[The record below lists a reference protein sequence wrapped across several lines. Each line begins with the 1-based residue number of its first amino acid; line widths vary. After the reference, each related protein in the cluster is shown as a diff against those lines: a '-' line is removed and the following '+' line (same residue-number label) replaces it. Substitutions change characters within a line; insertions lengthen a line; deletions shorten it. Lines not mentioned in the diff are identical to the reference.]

1 MRPPVSPL
9 STTTTRR
16 TSCTLATSIP
26 PNYEPG
32 SRFRVLAPDGSEV
45 DVTVPAGAEAGD
57 MIQVPLTVTD
67 QPNWAPTGG
76 VKYTQARPSGK
87 WSSSLF
93 NVTDHL
99 GICCLSCCFCT
110 APILFGQIY
119 EKQPYEDKENF
130 PLGRCAF
137 CRCERCDYKRET
149 RKGTCFTIIG
159 LFVVYLFFAIVSLVF
174 QDRGICKY
182 ALDSWKTCVAF
193 YFLWWIVWLIF
204 FLSFF
209 VFALFLRMAIRRKY
223 GIKEECCTCTGV
235 DGFEDACCACWCGC
249 CATAQMARHEFLE
262 VETGIVRYDCC
273 SATGE

>member
-1 MRPPVSPL
+1 MGQVIISVYPPVEIPSADAAA
-9 STTTTRR
+9 
-16 TSCTLATSIP
+16 CTVES
-26 PNYEPG
+26 
-32 SRFRVLAPDGSEV
+32 
-45 DVTVPAGAEAGD
+45 GD
-57 MIQVPLTVTD
+57 
-67 QPNWAPTGG
+67 
-76 VKYTQARPSGK
+76 
-87 WSSSLF
+87 
-93 NVTDHL
+93 
-99 GICCLSCCFCT
+99 
-110 APILFGQIY
+110 
-119 EKQPYEDKENF
+119 
-130 PLGRCAF
+130 
-137 CRCERCDYKRET
+137 
-149 RKGTCFTIIG
+149 KGTCFTIIG

-235 DGFEDACCACWCGC
+235 DGFEDACCAMFCGC

-262 VETGIVRYDCC
+262 VETGIVRYECC